1 MNVLAKLG
9 WIKEKK
15 PFFALFIILFF
26 AFIAIS
32 VYFNHLHK
40 KLIED
45 NAIESARRYAEVLTE
60 FRSLY
65 TSQVVWRLAN
75 SDVDIRHDYNK
86 HHHAI
91 PLPATLTML
100 LGESVNNN
108 HKDVSIK
115 LYSPYPFPWRKKEGG
130 LMDKFAHKAW
140 NELSISDSEI
150 VTEITHQNGMPHIR
164 LAMADSMRAE
174 CVDCHNTHLQSPKAD
189 WKVGQLRGV
198 LEVTLPMERS
208 LATVDSIFRS
218 MIILG
223 AGLLLT
229 ALFGGSYLIMLQS
242 RHQIEKLK
250 NDELL
255 HQYKE
260 SQKMA
265 ELGAMV
271 AATTH
276 EVATPLGNINLA
288 LDHHLLSTE
297 SIVKA
302 MTTNILKQ
310 SQLKSYLD
318 DSQSTISMCLS
329 NNSRASKL
337 IASFK
342 HIAVNQCNQ
351 QKLTVNLADYVN
363 DILLTNRPTIKQYQ
377 HEIAV
382 NVARDIEVTCYAGVL
397 AQVLTN
403 LINNALIHAF
413 DSNSGGLIN
422 ITAWSEET
430 CIFIEI
436 ADNGVGMTL
445 AQQAKIFE
453 PYFTTKLGQGGS
465 GLGLSIC
472 KEIAEQELGGGIAV
486 NSEPEQGATFTLTIN
501 SLVNSD

>member
-1 MNVLAKLG
+1 MLAKLG

-15 PFFALFIILFF
+15 PFFALFVLLLA
-26 AFIAIS
+26 AFIVIS

-40 KLIED
+40 KLIEG
-45 NAIESARRYAEVLTE
+45 NAIESAQRYAEVLTE

-65 TSQVVWRLAN
+65 TSQVVSRLAN
-75 SDVDIRHDYNK
+75 SSIEISHDYNK
-86 HHHAI
+86 HHQAI

-115 LYSPYPFPWRKKEGG
+115 LYSPYPFPWRKRDGG
-130 LMDKFAHKAW
+130 LTDKFAHKAW
-140 NELSISDSEI
+140 NELSISDNEI
-150 VTEITHQNGMPHIR
+150 VTEITQLNGVPHIR
-164 LAMADSMRAE
+164 LAMADSMRLE
-174 CVDCHNTHLQSPKAD
+174 CVDCHNTHPQSPKTD

-208 LATVDSIFRS
+208 LASADSIFRS
-218 MIILG
+218 MTILG

-297 SIVKA
+297 SIIKA
-302 MTTNILKQ
+302 MTTNTLKQ
-310 SQLKSYLD
+310 SQLKGYLD

-337 IASFK
+337 ITSFK

-351 QKLTVNLADYVN
+351 EQLTINLADYVN
-363 DILLTNRPTIKQYQ
+363 DILLTNKPTIKQYQ
-377 HEIAV
+377 HEIVA
-382 NVARDIEVTCYAGVL
+382 NIARDIEVTCYAGAL

-413 DSNSGGLIN
+413 ENRGGGTIS
-422 ITAWSEET
+422 ITAWTEET
-430 CIFIEI
+430 QLYIEVS
-436 ADNGVGMTL
+436 DNGLGMSPE
-445 AQQAKIFE
+445 QQAKIFE

-472 KEIAEQELGGGIAV
+472 KEIAEQDLQGSISV
-486 NSEPEQGATFTLTIN
+486 SSEPDRGSTFTLAVSLSAN
-501 SLVNSD
+501 SE